1 MRVPPGLVRLP
12 GWLRSQAL
20 AGAWLLMFA
29 VHVPFLAEAPLYS
42 VFGSLG
48 GIPPSGYPWLA
59 AGCGVLVFGLQLR
72 HSLALARGQRPA
84 GGVWT
89 LLSLAAAAY
98 APLHWLG
105 LNWISVQM
113 VLLASVPMVLR
124 GWPAAV
130 AIAGVCSYIGL
141 ELAAVFPAHPGPPTF
156 ADYLYLITYYTAT
169 ITVVPAAL
177 YASARLVRVA
187 GELHGTQLAL
197 ARAAVGRERLR
208 VSRDLHDLIGH
219 SLSAISLKGDLAIRL
234 LRREAPAAA
243 AEIASL
249 TAVAAEALAGLRA
262 ITTASPQITLAGE
275 LASARALLAA
285 AGVAVR
291 VRGDAS
297 AIPPAA
303 GEVLAWVVR
312 EGTTNILRHATA
324 ASVVITLE
332 CSGGLARVE
341 IINNGAGPAAG
352 AGGSGLRGLAG
363 RIGEQSG
370 SLSHGRL
377 ADDRFRLTA
386 QVPVAASEEPHWT
399 ASGSSSPKT
408 ST

>member
-1 MRVPPGLVRLP
+1 M
-12 GWLRSQAL
+12 
-20 AGAWLLMFA
+20 
-29 VHVPFLAEAPLYS
+29 
-42 VFGSLG
+42 
-48 GIPPSGYPWLA
+48 
-59 AGCGVLVFGLQLR
+59 R
-72 HSLALARGQRPA
+72 HSLALARGVRPR
-84 GGVWT
+84 GGWWT
-89 LLSLAAAAY
+89 LLALAAVAY

-113 VLLASVPMVLR
+113 VLAASVLMVLG

-130 AIAGVCSYIGL
+130 ALAGIGAYIGL
-141 ELAAVFPAHPGPPTF
+141 QFAAVFPAHPGPATF
-156 ADYLYLITYYTAT
+156 ADFLYWVTYYAGTVP
-169 ITVVPAAL
+169 VVPAAL

-187 GELHGTQLAL
+187 GELRGTQVAL

-234 LRREAPAAA
+234 LRRDAPAAA
-243 AEIASL
+243 AEIESM
-249 TAVAAEALAGLRA
+249 TGVAAEALAGLRA
-262 ITTASPQITLAGE
+262 ITAASPQVSLAGE

-291 VRGDAS
+291 VRGDPA

-324 ASVVITLE
+324 ASAVITLE
-332 CSGGLARVE
+332 QRGGLARVE
-341 IINNGAGPAAG
+341 IVNDGAGAAAAAG
-352 AGGSGLRGLAG
+352 GFGLRGLAG
-363 RIGEQSG
+363 RLQEQSG
-370 SLSHGRL
+370 TLSHGRL
-377 ADDRFRLTA
+377 ADNRFRLTA
-386 QVPVAASEEPHWT
+386 QVPVTAPEEPQRT